1 MRQIK
6 VPCSLFDLGH
16 SSAVRDLIRIK
27 WGGQCARE
35 STLDLAEAIIFVAP
49 FIDRPRSV
57 DVCNPKIRSFKVKLI
72 IPMRNSSMLSAD
84 IYQTAFEF
92 LERFGDSAL
101 VEAAM
106 KSDAMLDQR
115 DKRGV
120 DRWNRVMEAIEELHA
135 TQLRR
140 PH

>member
-1 MRQIK
+1 
-6 VPCSLFDLGH
+6 
-16 SSAVRDLIRIK
+16 
-27 WGGQCARE
+27 
-35 STLDLAEAIIFVAP
+35 
-49 FIDRPRSV
+49 
-57 DVCNPKIRSFKVKLI
+57 
-72 IPMRNSSMLSAD
+72 MLSAD
-84 IYQTAFEF
+84 VYRTAFEF

-106 KSDAMLDQR
+106 KADAMLDQR